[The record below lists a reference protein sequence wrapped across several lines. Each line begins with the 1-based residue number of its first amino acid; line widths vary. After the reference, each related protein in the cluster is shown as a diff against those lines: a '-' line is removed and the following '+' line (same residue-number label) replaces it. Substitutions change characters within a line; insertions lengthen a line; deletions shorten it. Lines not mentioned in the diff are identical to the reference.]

1 MGKSIAVV
9 AANDKSDKKKPISH
23 SFGAGL
29 HVVVFSSS
37 DTAYNISV
45 TWLWLL
51 GLLVYSCIHLHKQFF
66 LFLTTFVLVFVLEI
80 NYI

>member
-1 MGKSIAVV
+1 MGKSTAVA
-9 AANDKSDKKKPISH
+9 AANDKSDKKNPISC
-23 SFGAGL
+23 SSGASL
-29 HVVVFSSS
+29 HVVVFSSI
-37 DTAYNISV
+37 DTAFNIFV

-51 GLLVYSCIHLHKQFF
+51 GILVYSCIHLYKQFF

>member
-1 MGKSIAVV
+1 MGKSIAVA
-9 AANDKSDKKKPISH
+9 AANDKSDKKKPISR
-23 SFGAGL
+23 SSGVGL

-37 DTAYNISV
+37 DTAFNISV
-45 TWLWLL
+45 TSLWLL

>member
-1 MGKSIAVV
+1 MRKSTVV
-9 AANDKSDKKKPISH
+9 AAANDKSNKKRPISR

-37 DTAYNISV
+37 DTAFNISV